1 MISRIFPA
9 LALIASLLL
18 STARAAEAPVLSLE
32 KLAAAPAFAAAPLHI
47 GGRVVAIDAAAVG
60 PAYRFQW
67 PGEYFE
73 TAFSGSLV
81 CIRIGEGDAIYHVR
95 VDGGSAATL
104 VKPAPGVYAVRGVA
118 PGTHTLRVEVASE
131 SQAAPAVF
139 GGILAPADAA
149 AHAPAARARRI
160 EFIGDSHTVGYG
172 NTSPKRECT
181 PAQVWLTTDT
191 SQAFGPL
198 VAAHF
203 DADYEVNAISGRG
216 IVRNY
221 NGSPGATLPA
231 AYPFALFDG
240 RTPVADAG
248 WQPQVVVVG
257 LGTNDF
263 STALNPGE
271 KWKTRDELHA
281 DYEATYVAFLQLLRA
296 RHPDAF
302 FILAATDMAEGEIAA
317 EARKVAERMHSAGD
331 ARVTFVAYPPLE
343 LTACDWHPSLAD
355 HRKMAQ
361 TLIDYLEVHPDVWGG
376 R

>member
-1 MISRIFPA
+1 MAP
-9 LALIASLLL
+9 LLVSAVL
-18 STARAAEAPVLSLE
+18 AAEEPALSLE
-32 KLAAAPAFAAAPLHI
+32 KLADAPAFAAAPLHI
-47 GGRVVAIDAAAVG
+47 GGRVVAVDDAAGG

-73 TAFSGSLV
+73 TAFSGSQV

-95 VDGGSAATL
+95 VDNASAATL

-118 PGTHTLRVEVASE
+118 PGMHTLRVEVASE

-139 GGILAPADAA
+139 GGILAPADSA
-149 AHAPAARARRI
+149 AHAPPARSRRI

-172 NTSPKRECT
+172 NTSPTRQCT
-181 PAQVWLTTDT
+181 PQQVWLTTDT

-203 DADYEVNAISGRG
+203 DADYEINAISGRG

-221 NGSPGATLPA
+221 NGGPGATLPV
-231 AYPFALFDG
+231 AYPYALFDG
-240 RTPVADAG
+240 RTPAADAG

-281 DYEATYVAFLQLLRA
+281 GYEATYVAFLRSLRA

-317 EARKVAERMHSAGD
+317 EARKVADQMRAAGD
-331 ARVTFVAYPPLE
+331 ARVAFVAYPPLE

-361 TLIDYLEVHPDVWGG
+361 TLIDYLEARPDVWS
-376 R
+376 RR